1 MLLWIP
7 LLPFAGFLVNNFGA
21 RALPK
26 RAVGA
31 VASCAMFAAFAV
43 SAMAV
48 RALVS
53 LPGEEREMTQTV
65 FTWIG
70 SGDFQ
75 IALGL
80 RLDPLSA
87 LMILII
93 TGIGFLIHLYSTAY
107 MIEEESYEYARYF
120 AYLNLFAAFMLLL
133 VLGDNL
139 IVMFVGWEGV
149 GLCSYLLI
157 GFWYKNRFAADAGK
171 KAFIVNRI
179 GDVAFVLGVLLA
191 FTQFGTLN
199 FKELNGVIAAL
210 PAEATFGVI
219 SAIALLLFIGATG
232 KSAQIPLYVWLPD
245 AMEGPTPVSA
255 LIHAATMVTA
265 GVYLMGRNAVLFAH
279 APDVLMI
286 VAVIGTAT
294 ALWAG
299 AIGMVQND
307 IKRVLAYSTVSQ
319 LGYMFMAMG
328 VGAYAAGIFHLFTH
342 AFFKALLFLGSGAV
356 IHALAGEQDLRHMGG
371 LRKALPVTYWTFLI
385 GALAIAGFPGLA
397 GFFSKDEILYR
408 TFAAGHPVLWTV
420 GAITSLM
427 TAFYMFRLVF
437 LAFHGER
444 RETRAEALGHHA
456 PAAGAHGAG
465 AQAPVAHS
473 SVAPAPVAQDV
484 SPAPGH
490 ASAVHD
496 QQSDA
501 ESPHMHHTAHL
512 HDAPRSMAIALVVL
526 AVGSVLAGYLN
537 VPAALHGSA
546 FLEHFLEPSL
556 HVPAISHP
564 SAGHPNAGAALGT
577 PPAAALGAPADGSH
591 AAAEHGVEIT
601 LMFVSTLIA
610 LSGIGIAAFLYL
622 KRPEMPDAFA
632 ARFPGAYQLLV
643 NKGYIDEMYDAVV
656 VQPVKALSEHVL
668 WKGDARVIDG
678 AVNGT
683 GQIVA
688 ETGALV
694 RQLQTGSVRT
704 YAVSVLFGAVVIV
717 GYYLWS

>member
-7 LLPFAGFLVNNFGA
+7 LLPFAGFLVNNFGG
-21 RALPK
+21 RRLS
-26 RAVGA
+26 RSAVGA
-31 VASCAMFAAFAV
+31 VASGAMFVAFLASV
-43 SAMAV
+43 MAV

-53 LPGEEREMTQTV
+53 LPAEAREITQTI

-70 SGDFQ
+70 SADFQ
-75 IALGL
+75 VPLGL

-87 LMILII
+87 VMILVV

-107 MIEEESYEYARYF
+107 MIDEEPHEYARYF

-133 VLGDNL
+133 VLGENFL
-139 IVMFVGWEGV
+139 VLFVGWEGV

-157 GFWYKNRFAADAGK
+157 GFWYKNRAAADAGK

-179 GDVAFVLGVLLA
+179 GDVAFILGVLLA
-191 FTQFGTLN
+191 FTQFGTVN
-199 FKELNGVIAAL
+199 FKELNGLVAGL
-210 PAEATFGVI
+210 RPEETFGVV

-265 GVYLMGRNAVLFAH
+265 GVYLIGRNAVVFAH
-279 APDVLMI
+279 APEVLTI
-286 VAVIGTAT
+286 VAVVGTAT

-371 LRKALPVTYWTFLI
+371 LKKELPITYWTFLV
-385 GALAIAGFPGLA
+385 GALAIAGVPGLA

-408 TFAAGHPVLWTV
+408 TFASGHTLLWAV

-444 RETRAEALGHHA
+444 RHAVAHATHDTHAAHA
-456 PAAGAHGAG
+456 P
-465 AQAPVAHS
+465 
-473 SVAPAPVAQDV
+473 
-484 SPAPGH
+484 H
-490 ASAVHD
+490 AS
-496 QQSDA
+496 
-501 ESPHMHHTAHL
+501 HL
-512 HDAPRSMAIALVVL
+512 HDAPRAMAIPLIVL
-526 AVGSVLAGYLN
+526 AIGSVLAGYLN
-537 VPAALHGSA
+537 VPAALGGSA
-546 FLEHFLEPSL
+546 LLEHFLEPSV
-556 HVPAISHP
+556 HVPAVEGMH
-564 SAGHPNAGAALGT
+564 
-577 PPAAALGAPADGSH
+577 
-591 AAAEHGVEIT
+591 AAEHASHSLELA
-601 LMFVSTLIA
+601 LMIVSSLIA
-610 LSGIGIAAFLYL
+610 IGGIGVAAFLYL
-622 KRPEMPDAFA
+622 KRPAIPAALA
-632 ARFPGAYQLLV
+632 ARFPGVYRFLV
-643 NKGYIDEMYDAVV
+643 NKGYVDEIYDAVV
-656 VQPVKALSEHVL
+656 VQPIKSLSEHVL
-668 WKGDARVIDG
+668 WKADARVIDG
-678 AVNGT
+678 AVNGM

-688 ETGALV
+688 EGGALF
-694 RQLQTGSVRT
+694 RQIQTGSLRLYT
-704 YAVSVLFGAVVIV
+704 VSVLFGAVMIV

>member
-7 LLPFAGFLVNNFGA
+7 LLPFAGFLINNFGA
-21 RALPK
+21 RTLPK
-26 RAVGA
+26 RVVGA
-31 VASCAMFAAFAV
+31 VASIAMFAAFGVSVMAV
-43 SAMAV
+43 SALLSVPA
-48 RALVS
+48 
-53 LPGEEREMTQTV
+53 EEREIVQTI

-70 SGDFQ
+70 SADFQ
-75 IALGL
+75 VPLGL

-87 LMILII
+87 LMILVI

-107 MIEEESYEYARYF
+107 MVDEEPSEYARYF

-133 VLGDNL
+133 VLGDNF
-139 IVMFVGWEGV
+139 IVLFVGWEGV

-179 GDVAFVLGVLLA
+179 GDVAFILGVLLA
-191 FTQFGTLN
+191 FTHFGSVS
-199 FKELNGVIAAL
+199 FKELNGVIAGL

-219 SAIALLLFIGATG
+219 STIALLLFIGATG

-265 GVYLMGRNAVLFAH
+265 GVYLIGRNAVLFAH

-286 VAVIGTAT
+286 VAVIGTVT

-328 VGAYAAGIFHLFTH
+328 VGAYAAGVFHLFTH

-371 LRKALPVTYWTFLI
+371 LKKALPITYWTFLV
-385 GALAIAGFPGLA
+385 GALAIAGVPGLA

-408 TFAAGHPVLWTV
+408 TFSGGHTVLWAV

-444 RETRAEALGHHA
+444 RPGRALATDADASHA
-456 PAAGAHGAG
+456 
-465 AQAPVAHS
+465 
-473 SVAPAPVAQDV
+473 
-484 SPAPGH
+484 
-490 ASAVHD
+490 
-496 QQSDA
+496 
-501 ESPHMHHTAHL
+501 HHTAHL
-512 HDAPRSMAIALVVL
+512 HDAPRSMAIALVIL
-526 AVGSVLAGYLN
+526 AIGSVLAGYLN
-537 VPAALHGSA
+537 VPAALGGSA

-556 HVPAISHP
+556 HVPP
-564 SAGHPNAGAALGT
+564 MEGF
-577 PPAAALGAPADGSH
+577 H
-591 AAAEHGVEIT
+591 AAAEHADHSVEMI
-601 LMFVSTLIA
+601 LMAVSSLIA
-610 LSGIGIAAFLYL
+610 FAGIGLAAFLYL
-622 KRPEMPDAFA
+622 KRPRLPDTFA
-632 ARFPGAYQLLV
+632 SRFPGAYQFFV
-643 NKGYIDEMYDAVV
+643 NKGYIDEVYDALV

-668 WKGDARVIDG
+668 WKADARVIDG

-683 GQIVA
+683 GQIVV

-694 RQLQTGSVRT
+694 RQIQTGSVRT

>member
-7 LLPFAGFLVNNFGA
+7 LLPFIGFLVNNFGA
-21 RALPK
+21 RKLPEK
-26 RAVGA
+26 AVGA
-31 VASCAMFAAFAV
+31 IASVAMLAAFGVSSIAV
-43 SAMAV
+43 ARLV
-48 RALVS
+48 ALPPDS
-53 LPGEEREMTQTV
+53 REIVQTI

-70 SGDFQ
+70 SADFQ
-75 IALGL
+75 VPLGL

-87 LMILII
+87 LMILVV
-93 TGIGFLIHLYSTAY
+93 TGIGFLIHVYSTAY

-133 VLGDNL
+133 VLGDNF

-191 FTQFGTLN
+191 FTQFGTID
-199 FKELNGVIAAL
+199 FQELNGAIAAL
-210 PAEATFGVI
+210 PVETGIGVV
-219 SAIALLLFIGATG
+219 SAIALLLFVGAIG

-265 GVYLMGRNAVLFAH
+265 GVYLIGRNAVLFAH
-279 APDVLMI
+279 APDVMMI

-319 LGYMFMAMG
+319 LGYMFTAMG

-356 IHALAGEQDLRHMGG
+356 IHALAGEQDLRRMGG
-371 LRKALPVTYWTFLI
+371 LRKALPVTYSTFLV
-385 GALAIAGFPGLA
+385 GALAIAGVPGLA

-408 TFAAGHPVLWTV
+408 TFVSGHTVLWLI
-420 GAITSLM
+420 GAMTSLM

-437 LAFHGER
+437 LAFHGQRRER
-444 RETRAEALGHHA
+444 RADAVRDNDHA
-456 PAAGAHGAG
+456 DAADHTDAADHA
-465 AQAPVAHS
+465 AS
-473 SVAPAPVAQDV
+473 SVAQGF
-484 SPAPGH
+484 SPAS
-490 ASAVHD
+490 SAVHD

-512 HDAPRSMAIALVVL
+512 HDAPPSMAIPLVVL
-526 AVGSVLAGYLN
+526 AIGSALAGYVN
-537 VPAALHGSA
+537 VPAGLGGSA
-546 FLEHFLEPSL
+546 LLEHFLEPSL
-556 HVPAISHP
+556 HVPAME
-564 SAGHPNAGAALGT
+564 GA
-577 PPAAALGAPADGSH
+577 H
-591 AAAEHGVEIT
+591 AAAEHADHTVEIM
-601 LMFVSTLIA
+601 LMIVSSLIA
-610 LSGIGIAAFLYL
+610 VAGIAIAAGLYL
-622 KRPEMPDAFA
+622 KRTDLPDKLA
-632 ARFPGAYQLLV
+632 AKFPGVYAFLLH
-643 NKGYIDEMYDAVV
+643 KGYIDELYDAAL
-656 VQPVKALSEHVL
+656 VQPIKALSEGVL
-668 WKGDARVIDG
+668 WKADMKIVDG
-678 AVNGT
+678 AVNGV
-683 GQIVA
+683 GQIVV

-694 RQLQTGSVRT
+694 RQLQTGSMRA
-704 YAVSVLFGAVVIV
+704 YALSVLVGVVFIV

>member
-7 LLPFAGFLVNNFGA
+7 LLPFVGFLVNTFGA
-21 RALPK
+21 RRLPK
-26 RAVGA
+26 KAVGA
-31 VASCAMFAAFAV
+31 VASGAMFAAFLASV
-43 SAMAV
+43 MAV

-53 LPGEEREMTQTV
+53 LPAEAREVTQTI

-70 SGDFQ
+70 SADFQ
-75 IALGL
+75 VPLGL

-87 LMILII
+87 VMILVV

-107 MIEEESYEYARYF
+107 MIDEEPHEYARYF

-133 VLGDNL
+133 VLGENFL
-139 IVMFVGWEGV
+139 VLFVGWEGV

-179 GDVAFVLGVLLA
+179 GDVAFILGVLLA
-191 FTQFGTLN
+191 FTQFGSVN
-199 FKELNGVIAAL
+199 FKELNGVIAGFR
-210 PAEATFGVI
+210 PEETFGVV

-265 GVYLMGRNAVLFAH
+265 GVYLIGRNAVIFTH
-279 APDVLMI
+279 APEVMTI

-299 AIGMVQND
+299 AVGMVQND

-328 VGAYAAGIFHLFTH
+328 VGAYAAGIFHLLTH

-371 LRKALPVTYWTFLI
+371 LKKELPITYWTFLV
-385 GALAIAGFPGLA
+385 GALAIAGVPGLA

-408 TFAAGHPVLWTV
+408 TFAAGHPMLWTL
-420 GAITSLM
+420 GAIASLM

-444 RETRAEALGHHA
+444 RE
-456 PAAGAHGAG
+456 
-465 AQAPVAHS
+465 PVAHATHDTHAAH
-473 SVAPAPVAQDV
+473 AP
-484 SPAPGH
+484 H
-490 ASAVHD
+490 AS
-496 QQSDA
+496 
-501 ESPHMHHTAHL
+501 HL
-512 HDAPRSMAIALVVL
+512 HDAPRAMAMPLIVL
-526 AVGSVLAGYLN
+526 AIGSVLAGYLN
-537 VPAALHGSA
+537 VPAALGGTA

-556 HVPAISHP
+556 HVPVVEGMH
-564 SAGHPNAGAALGT
+564 G
-577 PPAAALGAPADGSH
+577 
-591 AAAEHGVEIT
+591 AAEHASHGLEMT
-601 LMFVSTLIA
+601 LMIVSSLIA
-610 LSGIGIAAFLYL
+610 VAGIGIAAFLYL
-622 KRPEMPDAFA
+622 KRPAIPEALA
-632 ARFPGAYQLLV
+632 ARFPGAYRFLV
-643 NKGYIDEMYDAVV
+643 NKGYIDELYDAVV
-656 VQPVKALSEHVL
+656 VQPIKSLSEHVL
-668 WKGDARVIDG
+668 WKADATVIDG
-678 AVNGT
+678 AVNGM

-688 ETGALV
+688 ESGAVL
-694 RQLQTGSVRT
+694 RQMQTGSLRM
-704 YAVSVLFGAVVIV
+704 YAVSVLFGAVMIV